1 MDIKTRLRQIFYPH
15 TIIVALLFNLSVVL
29 LLYAF
34 LAEDVIVGVDYLSYF
49 ISAYTLV
56 IVCLRM
62 PGVYRKG
69 KAVLYRNRV
78 TNRYLTDKELRLR
91 FSLYLGLAIN
101 AGFAIM
107 KVVFGF
113 LYNSAWLYAVAGY
126 NMILS
131 IIRFFLVR
139 RDMSTRKSETEEERR
154 IFARKAY
161 RLTGY
166 LMCFLNVAISVI
178 VIMVVVHNQTI
189 IYHEFVIYAI
199 AAYSFYSIGK
209 AIFDVI
215 KYRNHENRV
224 FTAIKE
230 VAFAKA
236 LVSIFTM
243 QVAMLTQF
251 GGEMQTSFIF
261 NLLTGIAVIIGVS
274 VLTSIML
281 RRGMRDKKCE

>member
-113 LYNSAWLYAVAGY
+113 LYSSAWLYAVAGY

-166 LMCFLNVAISVI
+166 LMCLLNIAISVI

-261 NLLTGIAVIIGVS
+261 NLFTGIAVVIGVT

>member
-78 TNRYLTDKELRLR
+78 TNRYLTDKELRIR
-91 FSLYLGLAIN
+91 FSLYFGLAIN

-113 LYNSAWLYAVAGY
+113 LYSSAWLYAVAGY

-166 LMCFLNVAISVI
+166 LMCLLNIAISVI

-261 NLLTGIAVIIGVS
+261 NLFTGIAVVIGVT

>member
-1 MDIKTRLRQIFYPH
+1 M
-15 TIIVALLFNLSVVL
+15 
-29 LLYAF
+29 
-34 LAEDVIVGVDYLSYF
+34 GVDYLSYF

-69 KAVLYRNRV
+69 KAALHRNKV
-78 TNRYLTDKELRLR
+78 THRYLTDKELRIR
-91 FSLYLGLAIN
+91 TSLYLGLGIN
-101 AGFAIM
+101 TAFAVM
-107 KVVFGF
+107 KVTFGL
-113 LYNSAWLYAVAGY
+113 LYNSSWLFAVAGY

-139 RDMSTRKSETEEERR
+139 RDMRGRKSETEADRQV
-154 IFARKAY
+154 FAKSAY
-161 RLTGY
+161 HLTGY
-166 LMCFLNVAISVI
+166 LMCILNIAISVI
-178 VIMVVVHNQTI
+178 VVMVVVHNQTI
-189 IYHEFVIYAI
+189 EYHEFAIYAL

-251 GGEMQTSFIF
+251 GGDAKTSFIF
-261 NLLTGIAVIIGVS
+261 NLLTGIAVVIGVT
-274 VLTSIML
+274 VLTSLML
-281 RRGMRDKKCE
+281 RRGMGDKK

>member
-1 MDIKTRLRQIFYPH
+1 MDIKKLLRQIFYPH

-34 LAEDVIVGVDYLSYF
+34 LAEDVIIGVDYLSYF

-69 KAVLYRNRV
+69 KAALHKNKV
-78 TNRYLTDKELRLR
+78 THRYLTDKELRIR
-91 FSLYLGLAIN
+91 TSLYSGLGIN
-101 AGFAIM
+101 TAFAVM
-107 KVVFGF
+107 KVVFGV
-113 LYNSAWLYAVAGY
+113 LYNSAWLFAVAGY

-139 RDMSTRKSETEEERR
+139 RDMKDRKSENQEERQ
-154 IFARKAY
+154 IFAKKAY

-166 LMCFLNVAISVI
+166 LMCILNIAISVI

-189 IYHEFVIYAI
+189 EYHEFAIYAL

-251 GGEMQTSFIF
+251 GEGPELSFTF
-261 NLLTGIAVIIGVS
+261 NLLTGIAVIIGVT
-274 VLTSIML
+274 VLTSLML
-281 RRGMRDKKCE
+281 RRGMRDRKCV